1 MTASQPAGATSDG
14 VDSWSRIAGY
24 AGIAF
29 AVLFVV
35 MGVSIASGAPAF
47 TDGADEIRE
56 WFGDNQ
62 GPIAL
67 FTWLSPFLV
76 GPLQLTFAAG
86 LRKHLDTVDNSGGI
100 LPRVSFAGAVAN
112 FAFGVVGLAFWGVL
126 TLDPVL
132 ESASDGLLVTL
143 SALDAVV
150 FFVIGAWTSA
160 LFTVAASLVMVRTRV
175 MPVWLG
181 ALGCVAGAVQVIS
194 GLWIFDGDPTS
205 ALGALGL
212 LGGLLG
218 LIWIVI
224 TSVFLIRSTKA

>member
-1 MTASQPAGATSDG
+1 MTATRPAGATGDS
-14 VDSWSRIAGY
+14 VDSWIRIAGY
-24 AGIAF
+24 AGIAY

-35 MGVSIASGAPAF
+35 MGGAIASGAPVF

-67 FTWLSPFLV
+67 FSWLMPLLV

-86 LRKHLDTVDNSGGI
+86 LRSRLDTVDTSGGI

-112 FAFGVVGLAFWGVL
+112 FAFGVVALGFWGVL

-132 ESASDGLLVTL
+132 ETASDGLLVTI

-150 FFVIGAWTSA
+150 FFVIAPWTSA
-160 LFTVAASLVMVRTRV
+160 LFIVAASLVMVQTRV

-181 ALGCVAGAVQVIS
+181 ALGCLAGAVSVIS

-205 ALGALGL
+205 GLGALGL
-212 LGGLLG
+212 IGGLLG
-218 LIWIVI
+218 LIWVVI
-224 TSVFLIRSTKA
+224 TSVFLIRSAKA